1 MHVKTVCDFPNPKNG
16 MKFRALSYRMTYK
29 VKMRKLLTFTMMGY
43 YNEGFVKMAGFRL
56 KVMLPCHFY
65 DDGLSFFYDCQRHL

>member
-1 MHVKTVCDFPNPKNG
+1 

-43 YNEGFVKMAGFRL
+43 YNEGFVKMAGLRL
-56 KVMLPCHFY
+56 KVMLPCHF
-65 DDGLSFFYDCQRHL
+65 

>member
-1 MHVKTVCDFPNPKNG
+1 

-43 YNEGFVKMAGFRL
+43 YNEDFQMADDWLKLQILYHFRKM
-56 KVMLPCHFY
+56 
-65 DDGLSFFYDCQRHL
+65 S

>member
-1 MHVKTVCDFPNPKNG
+1 

-43 YNEGFVKMAGFRL
+43 YNEGFVKMAGLRL

-65 DDGLSFFYDCQRHL
+65 NFHGGVPFLWEWQKGELAVMRPG